1 MRKRNRGADQ
11 YQGNSLS
18 FSELD
23 TNRGEVKARTGAD
36 ISREPSRNLLVLDYL
51 VGPYR
56 KLIFVGIAVSR
67 FRCPVVIPTFLLNLI
82 ALVYEAGYDQAS
94 QPRRNFVKA

>member
-1 MRKRNRGADQ
+1 MRKRDRGADQ

-23 TNRGEVKARTGAD
+23 TNRGAVKARTGAD
-36 ISREPSRNLLVLDYL
+36 ISREPSRNLLFLDYL

-56 KLIFVGIAVSR
+56 KLIVVGIAVRHSSD
-67 FRCPVVIPTFLLNLI
+67 VLLSYQHLVLHLI
-82 ALVYEAGYDQAS
+82 ALVYEAGHGPSKPAKEE
-94 QPRRNFVKA
+94 FC